1 MNDTG
6 SPAHPLAAKVLA
18 YVDAI
23 VDAVPNATTAA
34 DFAAVY
40 ANGCVAAVMCPE
52 GAESTVGFTI
62 GKRSDFVSYD
72 VQEFLRRMNELEPGW
87 GGGSTIGGAPR
98 LEGGRRSSLSV
109 DTVREVF
116 LAVAND

>member
-34 DFAAVY
+34 DFAAVEELIDVEAFHRVGTFLEEQDWPEY
-40 ANGCVAAVMCPE
+40 A
-52 GAESTVGFTI
+52 
-62 GKRSDFVSYD
+62 
-72 VQEFLRRMNELEPGW
+72 EFLVW
-87 GGGSTIGGAPR
+87 WAT
-98 LEGGRRSSLSV
+98 SV
-109 DTVREVF
+109 DTFESRTRRISVVDNLAFYETEEVHVHGDSSTV
-116 LAVAND
+116 L